1 MLEGSNYTIVKARTN
16 KKVACVYINDQ
27 CIFICYIYRGVQPK
41 TEKNIA
47 VQLAP
52 SSCDLKMIFYMICT
66 LQFLFVSLILV
77 TIKS

>member
-1 MLEGSNYTIVKARTN
+1 MIN
-16 KKVACVYINDQ
+16 VYLYVI
-27 CIFICYIYRGVQPK
+27 YIEVCKWLSEKQAYRAHGGVQPK